1 MEQTCLIVPREAF
14 YTTQLAVFKLGAN
27 GYAVF
32 CWLGFLGIVAASIFP
47 VEKGFGFM
55 VNIQF
60 IEHDGSEHSVEVAT
74 GGSVMQ
80 AAVTNGVPGIDADCG
95 GSCSCATCHVY
106 VNEQWLG
113 KVGELSPTEEAMLSL
128 STDRKDNS
136 RLSCQIQ
143 VTEELDGL
151 VVTTPEFQF

>member
-1 MEQTCLIVPREAF
+1 
-14 YTTQLAVFKLGAN
+14 
-27 GYAVF
+27 
-32 CWLGFLGIVAASIFP
+32 
-47 VEKGFGFM
+47 M
-55 VNIQF
+55 VNILF
-60 IEHDGSEHSVEVAT
+60 IEHDGSEHSVEVSP
-74 GGSVMQ
+74 GSSVMQ

-106 VNEQWLG
+106 VKEEWLG

-143 VTEELDGL
+143 VTEDLDGL